1 MKVSDKLIQLLEEFE
16 EFEASPY
23 LCPAGIPTIGYGFTY
38 YPDTKKKVTLQ
49 DPPITKERAEEILR
63 TLLEQYEL
71 LVDAATVDTISQHQ
85 FDALVSFT
93 YNVGIEAYKKSTLRK
108 LVNANPDDLNIANEF
123 RRWNKVK
130 GRAVKGLTL
139 RREKELKYYF
149 S

>member
-1 MKVSDKLIQLLEEFE
+1 MKVSDKLIEMLEEFE
-16 EFEASPY
+16 AFEASPY

-38 YPDTKKKVTLQ
+38 YPDTKKKVTMQ
-49 DPPITKERAEEILR
+49 DSPISKEKAVEILR
-63 TLLEQYEL
+63 LLLEQYEL
-71 LVDAATVDTISQHQ
+71 AVDSATVDTITQKQ

-93 YNVGIEAYKKSTLRK
+93 YNIGIENYKKSTLRK
-108 LVNANPDDLNIANEF
+108 LVNLNPDDLNIANEF

-130 GRAVKGLTL
+130 GRAVRGLTL

>member
-16 EFEASPY
+16 AFEASPY

-93 YNVGIEAYKKSTLRK
+93 
-108 LVNANPDDLNIANEF
+108 
-123 RRWNKVK
+123 
-130 GRAVKGLTL
+130 
-139 RREKELKYYF
+139 
-149 S
+149 